1 MPRDDQEAS
10 NMVRNTFP
18 LFRIRGIEVGVH
30 VSWLIVLGLVTW
42 SIAMGFVPQAL
53 PGIAPVEAWIIG
65 AISAVLLFAS
75 VLLHELAHSFVAI
88 SRGLPV
94 HSITLFLFGGV
105 SNLTAD
111 PKDPRAEFQIAIVG
125 PLTSFA
131 IAGAALAL
139 ANLPLDERIGVI
151 VTYLVIVNALLGA
164 FNLIPGFPLDG
175 GRVFRSIIWRA
186 TGSVRRATEIAGSV
200 GQLVG
205 FGFVAWGILGVFD
218 GDLLGGLWTAAIG
231 LFLQN
236 AAGSSVQ
243 QLALEQHLQSVR
255 VRDAFTADDDSATPE
270 LTINELIENHILGRK
285 RRAVLVTENGRLVGI
300 VTIGDLQKVP
310 SGGRGRTTLRE
321 VMTGLDGLVT
331 TSPSTS
337 LREAADIL
345 TRHEFDQLPVV
356 QDGRPIGAI
365 TRADIM
371 RELQIREALDLG
383 GQASP
388 GRGELLRGPHPGQAG

>member
-1 MPRDDQEAS
+1 
-10 NMVRNTFP
+10 MVRNTVP
-18 LFRIRGIEVGVH
+18 LFRVRGIEVGVH
-30 VSWLIVLGLVTW
+30 VSWLIVFGLVTW

-53 PGIAPVEAWIIG
+53 PGIAPIEAWIIG

-105 SNLTAD
+105 SNLSAD
-111 PKDPRAEFQIAIVG
+111 SKDPRTEFLIAIVG

-131 IAGAALAL
+131 IAGAALLL
-139 ANLPLDERIGVI
+139 ANVPLDERIGVV
-151 VTYLVIVNALLGA
+151 VTYLIVVNALLGA

-175 GRVFRSIIWRA
+175 GRVFRSIVWRA
-186 TGSVRRATEIAGSV
+186 TGSVRRATEIAAAV

-205 FGFVAWGILGVFD
+205 FGFVAWGILRVFD

-243 QLALEQHLQSVR
+243 QLALEQRLRSVR
-255 VRDAFTADDDSATPE
+255 VRDAFTPDDDTATPE
-270 LTINELIENHILGRK
+270 LTVSELIEDHILSRK
-285 RRAVLVTENGRLVGI
+285 RRAVLVTENGQLVGI
-300 VTIGDLQKVP
+300 VTIGDLQTVP
-310 SGGRGRTTLRE
+310 SEARGRTTVRE

-331 TSPSTS
+331 TSPGTS
-337 LREAADIL
+337 LREAADVL
-345 TRHEFDQLPVV
+345 ASNGFDQLPVV
-356 QDGRPIGAI
+356 EAGRPLGAI

-371 RELQIREALDLG
+371 REFQIREALDLG
-383 GQASP
+383 DRPSGGGALVRSPQP
-388 GRGELLRGPHPGQAG
+388 GRTG

>member
-1 MPRDDQEAS
+1 
-10 NMVRNTFP
+10 MVRSTLT
-18 LFRIRGIEVGVH
+18 LFRLRGIEVGVH
-30 VSWLIVLGLVTW
+30 VSWLIVFGLVTW

-105 SNLTAD
+105 SNLSGD
-111 PKDPRAEFQIAIVG
+111 SKDPRTEFLIAIVG

-131 IAGAALAL
+131 IAGAALLL
-139 ANLPLDERIGVI
+139 ANFPLDERIGVV
-151 VTYLVIVNALLGA
+151 VTYLIVVNALLGA

-186 TGSVRRATEIAGSV
+186 TGSVRRATEIAAAV

-205 FGFVAWGILGVFD
+205 FGFVAWGILRVFD

-231 LFLQN
+231 IFLQS

-243 QLALEQHLQSVR
+243 QLALEQRLRSVR
-255 VRDAFTADDDSATPE
+255 VRDAFTPDDDAAAPE
-270 LTINELIENHILGRK
+270 LTISELIEDHILGRK
-285 RRAVLVTENGRLVGI
+285 RRAVLVTENGQLVGI

-310 SGGRGRTTLRE
+310 SGSRGRTTVRE
-321 VMTGLDGLVT
+321 VMTGLDGIVT
-331 TSPSTS
+331 TSPGTS
-337 LREAADIL
+337 LREAADVL
-345 TRHEFDQLPVV
+345 ARHGFDQLPVV
-356 QDGRPIGAI
+356 EDGRPLGAI

-371 RELQIREALDLG
+371 REFQIREALDLG
-383 GQASP
+383 EGP
-388 GRGELLRGPHPGQAG
+388 PRGPGELLRSPQAGRAG

>member
-1 MPRDDQEAS
+1 
-10 NMVRNTFP
+10 MVRSTLP
-18 LFRIRGIEVGVH
+18 LFRVHGIEVGVH
-30 VSWLIVLGLVTW
+30 VSWLIVFGLVTW
-42 SIAMGFVPQAL
+42 SIAMGFVPQVL

-105 SNLTAD
+105 SNLSGD
-111 PKDPRAEFQIAIVG
+111 SKDPRTEFLIAIVG

-131 IAGAALAL
+131 IAGAALLL
-139 ANLPLDERIGVI
+139 ANFPLDERIGVV
-151 VTYLVIVNALLGA
+151 VTYLIVVNALLGA

-186 TGSVRRATEIAGSV
+186 TGSVRRATEIAAAV

-205 FGFVAWGILGVFD
+205 FGFVAWGILRVFD

-231 LFLQN
+231 IFLQS

-243 QLALEQHLQSVR
+243 QLALEQRLRSVR
-255 VRDAFTADDDSATPE
+255 VRDAFTPDDDAAAPE
-270 LTINELIENHILGRK
+270 LTISELIEDHILGRK
-285 RRAVLVTENGRLVGI
+285 RRAVLVTQNGQLVGI

-310 SGGRGRTTLRE
+310 SGARGRTTVRE
-321 VMTGLDGLVT
+321 VMTGLDGIVT
-331 TSPSTS
+331 TSPGTS
-337 LREAADIL
+337 LREAADVL
-345 TRHEFDQLPVV
+345 ARHGFDQLPVV
-356 QDGRPIGAI
+356 EDGRPLGAI

-371 RELQIREALDLG
+371 REFQIREALDLG
-383 GQASP
+383 ERPSRGP
-388 GRGELLRGPHPGQAG
+388 GELLRSRQAGQAG

>member
-1 MPRDDQEAS
+1 
-10 NMVRNTFP
+10 MVRNTVP
-18 LFRIRGIEVGVH
+18 LFRVRGIEVGVH
-30 VSWLIVLGLVTW
+30 VSWLIVFGLVTW

-53 PGIAPVEAWIIG
+53 PGIAPIEAWIIG

-105 SNLTAD
+105 SNLSAD
-111 PKDPRAEFQIAIVG
+111 SKDPRTEFLIAIVG

-131 IAGAALAL
+131 IAGAALLL
-139 ANLPLDERIGVI
+139 ANVPLDERIGVV
-151 VTYLVIVNALLGA
+151 VTYLIVVNALLGA

-175 GRVFRSIIWRA
+175 GRVFRSIVWRA
-186 TGSVRRATEIAGSV
+186 TGSVRRATEIAAAV

-205 FGFVAWGILGVFD
+205 FGFVAWGILRVFD

-243 QLALEQHLQSVR
+243 QLALDQRLRSVR
-255 VRDAFTADDDSATPE
+255 VRDAFTPDDDTATPE
-270 LTINELIENHILGRK
+270 LTVSELIEDHILSRK
-285 RRAVLVTENGRLVGI
+285 RRAVLVTENGQLVGI
-300 VTIGDLQKVP
+300 VTIGDLQTVP
-310 SGGRGRTTLRE
+310 SEARGRTTVRE

-331 TSPSTS
+331 TSPGTS
-337 LREAADIL
+337 LREAADVL
-345 TRHEFDQLPVV
+345 ASNGFDQLPVV
-356 QDGRPIGAI
+356 EAGRPLGAI

-371 RELQIREALDLG
+371 REFQIREALDLG
-383 GQASP
+383 DRPSGGGALVRSPQP
-388 GRGELLRGPHPGQAG
+388 GRTG

>member
-1 MPRDDQEAS
+1 
-10 NMVRNTFP
+10 MVRNTVP
-18 LFRIRGIEVGVH
+18 LFRVRGIEVGVH
-30 VSWLIVLGLVTW
+30 VSWLIVFGLVTW

-53 PGIAPVEAWIIG
+53 PGIAPIEAWIIG

-105 SNLTAD
+105 SNLSAD
-111 PKDPRAEFQIAIVG
+111 SKDPRAEFLIAIVG

-131 IAGAALAL
+131 IAGAALLL
-139 ANLPLDERIGVI
+139 ANVPLDERIGVV
-151 VTYLVIVNALLGA
+151 VTYLIVVNALLGA

-175 GRVFRSIIWRA
+175 GRVFRSIVWRA
-186 TGSVRRATEIAGSV
+186 TGSVRRATEIAAAV

-205 FGFVAWGILGVFD
+205 FGFVAWGILRVFD

-243 QLALEQHLQSVR
+243 QLALDQRLRSVR
-255 VRDAFTADDDSATPE
+255 VRDAFTPDDDTATPE
-270 LTINELIENHILGRK
+270 LTVSELIEDHILSRK
-285 RRAVLVTENGRLVGI
+285 RRAVLVTENGQLVGI
-300 VTIGDLQKVP
+300 VTIGDLQTVP
-310 SGGRGRTTLRE
+310 SEARGRTTVRE

-331 TSPSTS
+331 TSPGTS
-337 LREAADIL
+337 LREAADVL
-345 TRHEFDQLPVV
+345 ASNGFDQLPVV
-356 QDGRPIGAI
+356 EAGRPLGAI

-371 RELQIREALDLG
+371 REFQIREALDLG
-383 GQASP
+383 DRPSGGGALVRSPQP
-388 GRGELLRGPHPGQAG
+388 GRTG

>member
-1 MPRDDQEAS
+1 
-10 NMVRNTFP
+10 MVRNTVP
-18 LFRIRGIEVGVH
+18 LFRVRGIEVGVH
-30 VSWLIVLGLVTW
+30 VSWLIVFGLVTW

-53 PGIAPVEAWIIG
+53 PGIAPIEAWIIG

-105 SNLTAD
+105 SNLSAD
-111 PKDPRAEFQIAIVG
+111 SKDPRTEFLIAIVG

-131 IAGAALAL
+131 IAGAALLL
-139 ANLPLDERIGVI
+139 ANVPLDERIGVV
-151 VTYLVIVNALLGA
+151 VTYLIVVNALLGA

-175 GRVFRSIIWRA
+175 GRVFRSIVWRA
-186 TGSVRRATEIAGSV
+186 TGSVRRATEIAAAV

-205 FGFVAWGILGVFD
+205 FGFVAWGILRVFD

-243 QLALEQHLQSVR
+243 QLALDQRLRSVR
-255 VRDAFTADDDSATPE
+255 VRDAFTPDDDTATPE
-270 LTINELIENHILGRK
+270 LTISELIEDHILSRK

-300 VTIGDLQKVP
+300 VTIGDLQTVP
-310 SGGRGRTTLRE
+310 SEARGRTTVRE

-331 TSPSTS
+331 TSPGTS
-337 LREAADIL
+337 LREAADVL
-345 TRHEFDQLPVV
+345 ASNGFDQLPVV
-356 QDGRPIGAI
+356 EAGRPLGAI

-371 RELQIREALDLG
+371 REFQIREALDLG
-383 GQASP
+383 DRPSGGGALVRSPQP
-388 GRGELLRGPHPGQAG
+388 GRTG

>member
-111 PKDPRAEFQIAIVG
+111 SKDPRTEFLIAIVG

-131 IAGAALAL
+131 IAGAALVL
-139 ANLPLDERIGVI
+139 ANLPLDERIGV
-151 VTYLVIVNALLGA
+151 VLTYLSVVNALLGV

-186 TGSVRRATEIAGSV
+186 TGSVRRATEIAASV

-270 LTINELIENHILGRK
+270 LTINELIEDHILGRK
-285 RRAVLVTENGRLVGI
+285 RRAALVTENGRLVGI

-310 SGGRGRTTLRE
+310 SGARGRTTVRE
-321 VMTGLDGLVT
+321 VMTGLDSIVT
-331 TSPSTS
+331 TSPDTS

-345 TRHEFDQLPVV
+345 ARHEFDQLPVV

-371 RELQIREALDLG
+371 RELQIRESLDLG

>member
-10 NMVRNTFP
+10 DMVRNTFP

-30 VSWLIVLGLVTW
+30 VSWLIALGLVTW

-111 PKDPRAEFQIAIVG
+111 SKDPRTEFLIAIVG

-131 IAGAALAL
+131 IAGAALVL
-139 ANLPLDERIGVI
+139 ANLPFDERIGV
-151 VTYLVIVNALLGA
+151 VLTYLSVVNALLGV

-186 TGSVRRATEIAGSV
+186 TGSVRRATEIAASV

-243 QLALEQHLQSVR
+243 QLAIEQRLGTVR
-255 VRDAFTADDDSATPE
+255 VRDAFTPDDRAASPE
-270 LTINELIENHILGRK
+270 LTISELIEDHILGRK
-285 RRAVLVTENGRLVGI
+285 RRAALVTENGRLVGI
-300 VTIGDLQKVP
+300 VTIGDLQNVP
-310 SGGRGRTTLRE
+310 SGERGRTTLRE
-321 VMTGLDGLVT
+321 VMTGLDSIVT
-331 TSPSTS
+331 TSPDTS

-345 TRHEFDQLPVV
+345 ARHEFDQLPVV

>member
-1 MPRDDQEAS
+1 
-10 NMVRNTFP
+10 MVRNTVP
-18 LFRIRGIEVGVH
+18 LFRVRGIEVGVH
-30 VSWLIVLGLVTW
+30 VSWLIVFGLVTW

-53 PGIAPVEAWIIG
+53 PGIAPIEAWIIG

-105 SNLTAD
+105 SNLSAD
-111 PKDPRAEFQIAIVG
+111 SKDPRTEFLIAIVG

-131 IAGAALAL
+131 IAGAALLL
-139 ANLPLDERIGVI
+139 ANVPLDERIGVV
-151 VTYLVIVNALLGA
+151 VTYLIVVNALLGA

-175 GRVFRSIIWRA
+175 GRVFRSIVWRA
-186 TGSVRRATEIAGSV
+186 TGSVRRATEIAAAV

-205 FGFVAWGILGVFD
+205 FGFVAWGILRVFD

-243 QLALEQHLQSVR
+243 QLALDQRLRSVR
-255 VRDAFTADDDSATPE
+255 VRDAFTPDDDTATPE
-270 LTINELIENHILGRK
+270 LTISELIEDHILSRK

-300 VTIGDLQKVP
+300 VTIGDLQTVP
-310 SGGRGRTTLRE
+310 SEARGRTTVRE

-331 TSPSTS
+331 TSPGTS
-337 LREAADIL
+337 LREAADVL
-345 TRHEFDQLPVV
+345 ASNGFDQLPVV
-356 QDGRPIGAI
+356 EAGRPIGAI

-371 RELQIREALDLG
+371 REFQIREALDLG
-383 GQASP
+383 DRPSGGGALVRSPQP
-388 GRGELLRGPHPGQAG
+388 GRTG

>member
-1 MPRDDQEAS
+1 
-10 NMVRNTFP
+10 MVRNTVP
-18 LFRIRGIEVGVH
+18 LFRVRGIEVGVH
-30 VSWLIVLGLVTW
+30 VSWLIVFGLVTW

-53 PGIAPVEAWIIG
+53 PGIAPIEAWIIG

-105 SNLTAD
+105 SNLSAD
-111 PKDPRAEFQIAIVG
+111 SKDPRTEFLIAIVG

-131 IAGAALAL
+131 IAGAALLL
-139 ANLPLDERIGVI
+139 ANVPLDKRIGVV
-151 VTYLVIVNALLGA
+151 VTYLIVVNALLGA

-175 GRVFRSIIWRA
+175 GRVFRSIVWRA
-186 TGSVRRATEIAGSV
+186 TGSVRRATEIAAAV

-205 FGFVAWGILGVFD
+205 FGFVAWGILRVFD

-243 QLALEQHLQSVR
+243 QLALDQRLRSVR
-255 VRDAFTADDDSATPE
+255 VRDAFTPDHDTATPE
-270 LTINELIENHILGRK
+270 LTISELIEDHILSRK

-300 VTIGDLQKVP
+300 VTIGDLQTVP
-310 SGGRGRTTLRE
+310 SEARGRTTVRE

-331 TSPSTS
+331 TSPGTS
-337 LREAADIL
+337 LREAADVL
-345 TRHEFDQLPVV
+345 ASNGFDQLPVV
-356 QDGRPIGAI
+356 EAGRPIGAI

-371 RELQIREALDLG
+371 REFQIREALDLG
-383 GQASP
+383 DRPSGGGGELVRSPQP
-388 GRGELLRGPHPGQAG
+388 GRTG

>member
-1 MPRDDQEAS
+1 
-10 NMVRNTFP
+10 MVRNTVP
-18 LFRIRGIEVGVH
+18 LFRVRGIEVGVH
-30 VSWLIVLGLVTW
+30 VSWLIVFGLVTW

-53 PGIAPVEAWIIG
+53 PGIAPIEAWIIG

-105 SNLTAD
+105 SNLSAD
-111 PKDPRAEFQIAIVG
+111 SKDPRTEFLIAIVG

-131 IAGAALAL
+131 IAGAALLL
-139 ANLPLDERIGVI
+139 ANVPLDERIGVV
-151 VTYLVIVNALLGA
+151 VTYLIVVNALLGA

-175 GRVFRSIIWRA
+175 GRVFRSIVWRA
-186 TGSVRRATEIAGSV
+186 TGSVRRATEIAAAV

-205 FGFVAWGILGVFD
+205 FGFVAWGILRVFD

-243 QLALEQHLQSVR
+243 QLALDQRLRSVR
-255 VRDAFTADDDSATPE
+255 VRDAFTPDDDTATPE
-270 LTINELIENHILGRK
+270 LTVSELIEDHILSRK
-285 RRAVLVTENGRLVGI
+285 RRAVLVTENGQLVGI
-300 VTIGDLQKVP
+300 VTIGDLQTVP
-310 SGGRGRTTLRE
+310 SEARGRTTVRE
-321 VMTGLDGLVT
+321 VMTGLDGLVA
-331 TSPSTS
+331 TSPGTS
-337 LREAADIL
+337 LREAADVL
-345 TRHEFDQLPVV
+345 ASNGFDQLPVV
-356 QDGRPIGAI
+356 EAGRPLGAI

-371 RELQIREALDLG
+371 REFQIREALDLG
-383 GQASP
+383 DRPSGGGALVRSPQP
-388 GRGELLRGPHPGQAG
+388 GRTG